1 MKILIAD
8 PDRDFLQSF
17 KKHLECCSYEID
29 TAFDGTQVIRK
40 ITETSFDMVLLGQN
54 IPRVPWSELVRQL
67 NEKKIPSIV
76 MLREK
81 VNSDLLRARILPN
94 AYISFPFFPNE
105 LYDLVNQVAEKTDSD
120 EKLSFGEVEV
130 NVSGF
135 ILMNKIR
142 VTNGEINIMKT
153 LSQGKEI
160 NPKRAG
166 PFINSINNK
175 LTDLGSKIRIKY
187 VMKQGYRMVTVYE

>member
-17 KKHLECCSYEID
+17 KKYLECFSYEID